1 MPDGMDHVDFAD
13 ERLRRLEVEPG
24 YTAGFAPN
32 IVRGYRKAMQAIR
45 AAMDERDLYAMRG
58 LRFEK
63 LQGKRA
69 YQHSMRLNDQWR
81 LILELRS
88 DARGKQVW
96 IINIEDYH

>member
-1 MPDGMDHVDFAD
+1 MDHVDFAD
-13 ERLRRLEVEPG
+13 ERLRRLEVDPT

-45 AAMDERDLYAMRG
+45 AATDERDLYAMRG

-69 YQHSMRLNDQWR
+69 HQHSMRLNDQWR
-81 LILELRS
+81 LIIELRS
-88 DARGKQVW
+88 DACGKWIW
-96 IINIEDYH
+96 IIDIEDYH

>member
-1 MPDGMDHVDFAD
+1 MGDVEFAD
-13 ERLRRLEVEPG
+13 ECLRRLETDPT
-24 YTAGFAPN
+24 YTAGFASN

-45 AAMDERDLYAMRG
+45 AATDVRDLYAMRG

-69 YQHSMRLNDQWR
+69 HQHSMRLNDQWR
-81 LILELRS
+81 LIVELRS

-96 IINIEDYH
+96 VISIEDYH

>member
-1 MPDGMDHVDFAD
+1 MPCRMNVEFAD
-13 ERLRRLEVEPG
+13 KRLERLEVEPS

-32 IVRGYRKAMQAIR
+32 IVRGYRKVMQAVR
-45 AAMDERDLYAMRG
+45 AAANERDLYAMRG

-69 YQHSMRLNDQWR
+69 HQHSMRINDQWR

-88 DARGKQVW
+88 DERGKKAWV
-96 IINIEDYH
+96 ISIEDYH